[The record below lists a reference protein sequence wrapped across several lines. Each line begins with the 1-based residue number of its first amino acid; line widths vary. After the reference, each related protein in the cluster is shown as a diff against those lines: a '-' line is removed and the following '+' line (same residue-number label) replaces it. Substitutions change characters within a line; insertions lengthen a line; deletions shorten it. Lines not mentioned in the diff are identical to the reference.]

1 MWLAPVNKNI
11 VGVTCRPIKDKKGRL
26 TTEAAQINLVWKE
39 YFEELLNED
48 FDWKKKKLEQVS
60 EMSGECEEIIF

>member
-11 VGVTCRPIKDKKGRL
+11 VGVTCIKDKKGRL
-26 TTEAAQINLVWKE
+26 TTEATQINLVWKE
-39 YFEELLNED
+39 YFEELQNED
-48 FDWKKKKLEQVS
+48 FDLKKKKLEQVS

>member
-11 VGVTCRPIKDKKGRL
+11 VGVTCIKDKKGRL
-26 TTEAAQINLVWKE
+26 TTEATQINFVWNE
-39 YFEELLNED
+39 YFEELQNED
-48 FDWKKKKLEQVS
+48 FDLKKKKLEQVS